1 MYSLAH
7 GPNVF
12 SLGEFSPHGDEK
24 QTSAA
29 HIKDCFKKEFV
40 KSTRF

>member
-1 MYSLAH
+1 
-7 GPNVF
+7 VF
-12 SLGEFSPHGDEK
+12 SFGEFSPHGDEK
-24 QTSAA
+24 QTNAA